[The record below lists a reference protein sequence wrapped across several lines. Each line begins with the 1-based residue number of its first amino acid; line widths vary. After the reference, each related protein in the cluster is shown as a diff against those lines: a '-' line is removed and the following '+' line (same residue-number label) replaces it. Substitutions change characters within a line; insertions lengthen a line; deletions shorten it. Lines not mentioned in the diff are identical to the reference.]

1 MKTLESLLKLYTIK
15 VIPLDEKYGGGFEA
29 HYQELGTNISGYGAT
44 QAEAVEQLEEV
55 TLDVMADEPLSE
67 FPQPQTEKPWGEY
80 SGRVTLRMTKILHAQ
95 LDQIAR
101 EQEVSL
107 NHLMTLLLQEG
118 VSAVSK
124 AGSGIK
130 KPKERAKAQAC
141 KPRAAGQLS
150 SERAK
155 GKSA

>member
-15 VIPLDEKYGGGFEA
+15 VIPLDEQSGGGFEA

-55 TLDVMADEPLSE
+55 TLDVMSDEPLSE
-67 FPQPQTEKPWGEY
+67 FPQPHTEKPWADY
-80 SGRVTLRMTKILHAQ
+80 SGRVTLRMTKILHAR

-118 VSAVSK
+118 IHTIAHAE
-124 AGSGIK
+124 AGK
-130 KPKERAKAQAC
+130 ETAKPAKAQVRKTRTSTQAE
-141 KPRAAGQLS
+141 
-150 SERAK
+150 SESAK
-155 GKSA
+155 TKSA